1 MGRPYM
7 DSHCAILKREFG
19 RLSEHNETGM
29 SAEPQSNTLEL
40 SREEMREFGYRV
52 IDMLL
57 DYYDERANKPVA
69 ETLDFE
75 ALDAILREPLPRAGM
90 PWQEA
95 LAQFERQVVDSSN
108 RVDHPRFF
116 AYIPLA
122 NNFVSV
128 MADSLAAGYNIFN
141 AVWLQGPGAA
151 QIERLTV
158 DWLRQIFGLPAEAGG
173 TFVSGGSAANLT
185 ALAVAREA
193 QLSGELRDAV
203 AYCSDQIH
211 FAVSRGM
218 RILGFAP
225 EQLRKIPC
233 DDHFR
238 LPLAPLMEAI
248 AADRAAGKRPFC
260 VIASAGTTNTGA
272 VDPLAALADLCAA
285 EELWLHVDGAYGAP
299 AALTEKGNLALKGL
313 GRVDS
318 LALDAHKWLFQPIEC
333 GVALVRDRR
342 WLPRTFK
349 ETPEYLKDIQIEG
362 EELNFMDQ
370 GIQLT
375 RQFRALKLW
384 MSFKVFGL
392 DAISEAI
399 AAGFENA
406 ELAERLLRETGCWEI
421 VTPAQ
426 MAIMTF
432 RYQPANGDEALAD
445 RVTQDLV
452 GRMLDDGY
460 AFASGT
466 QLRGKPVMRMCCNNP
481 RTTPDDIEKTI
492 QLMTRL
498 AAALEAEH
506 GGLPASK

>member
-1 MGRPYM
+1 M
-7 DSHCAILKREFG
+7 
-19 RLSEHNETGM
+19 SEGT
-29 SAEPQSNTLEL
+29 QRTTLEF
-40 SREEMREFGYRV
+40 SSDDMREIGYRV
-52 IDMLL
+52 IDMLV
-57 DYYDERANKPVA
+57 DYYRDRADRPVV
-69 ETLDFE
+69 ETLDHA
-75 ALDAILREPLPRAGM
+75 ALDAILSEPLPRDGM
-90 PWQEA
+90 PWREA

-122 NNFVSV
+122 NNFIGV
-128 MADSLAAGYNIFN
+128 MADALAAGYNIFN
-141 AVWLQGPGAA
+141 AVWLQGAGAA
-151 QIERLTV
+151 QVERLTV
-158 DWLRQIFGLPAEAGG
+158 DWLRQIVGLPEGAGG

-185 ALAVAREA
+185 ALAVAREI
-193 QLSGELRDAV
+193 QLGGDTSGAV

-225 EQLRKIPC
+225 EQLRKISS
-233 DDHFR
+233 DAHFR
-238 LPLAPLMEAI
+238 LPLRGLRAAI
-248 AADRAAGKRPFC
+248 ASDREAGRRPFC

-272 VDPLAALADLCAA
+272 VDPLDELADFCQR
-285 EELWLHVDGAYGAP
+285 EDLWLHVDGAYGAP
-299 AALTEKGNLALKGL
+299 AILTEAGKRALTGL

-342 WLPRTFK
+342 WLSQTFG
-349 ETPEYLKDIQIEG
+349 ETPEYLKDMRSEG
-362 EELNFMDQ
+362 EELNFMYQ

-384 MSFKVFGL
+384 LSIKVFGL

-399 AAGFENA
+399 AVGFENA
-406 ELAERLLRETGCWEI
+406 ELAERLLQEAGVWEV

-426 MAIMTF
+426 MAILTF
-432 RYQPANGDEALAD
+432 RYKPANGDEELAD
-445 RVTQDLV
+445 RVTHDLV
-452 GRMLDDGY
+452 GRLLQDGR

-466 QLRGKPVMRMCCNNP
+466 QLRGRPVMRMCCNNP
-481 RTTPDDIEKTI
+481 RATPVDLEATV

-498 AAALEAEH
+498 AAELEAA
-506 GGLPASK
+506 GRDAPASD

>member
-1 MGRPYM
+1 M
-7 DSHCAILKREFG
+7 
-19 RLSEHNETGM
+19 SEEK
-29 SAEPQSNTLEL
+29 QRKTLEL
-40 SREEMREFGYRV
+40 SREEMRDFGYRV

-57 DYYDERANKPVA
+57 DYYDERADKPVA
-69 ETLDFE
+69 ETLDYE
-75 ALDAILREPLPRAGM
+75 ALDAILREPLPREGM
-90 PWQEA
+90 PWRDA
-95 LAQFERQVVDSSN
+95 MAQFERQVVNTSN

-158 DWLRQIFGLPAEAGG
+158 DWLRQIFDLPVEAGG
-173 TFVSGGSAANLT
+173 TFVSGGSVANLT

-193 QLSGELRDAV
+193 HLSGEKRDAV

-218 RILGFAP
+218 RVLGFAP
-225 EQLRKIPC
+225 DQLRKLPS
-233 DDHFR
+233 DDEFR
-238 LPLAPLMEAI
+238 LPLAPLREAI
-248 AADRAAGKRPFC
+248 AADRAAGKHPFC

-272 VDPLAALADLCAA
+272 VDKLSALADLCAA
-285 EELWLHVDGAYGAP
+285 EDLWLHVDGAYGAP
-299 AALTEKGNLALKGL
+299 AILTEGGKSALKGL

-333 GVALVRDRR
+333 GVVLVRDRR
-342 WLPRTFK
+342 WLPRAFK
-349 ETPEYLKDIQIEG
+349 ETSEVLKDMQSDG
-362 EELNFMDQ
+362 EELNFMYQ

-384 MSFKVFGL
+384 LSFKVFGL

-399 AAGFENA
+399 AAGFQNA
-406 ELAERLLRETGCWEI
+406 ELAERLLREAGCWEI

-426 MAIMTF
+426 MAILTF

-445 RVTQDLV
+445 RVTHDLV
-452 GRMLDDGY
+452 GRLLDDGY

-481 RTTPDDIEKTI
+481 RTTPADLRGTI
-492 QLMTRL
+492 LLMGRL
-498 AAALEAEH
+498 AAELEAT
-506 GGLPASK
+506 LRDAPASDQDARMKT

>member
-1 MGRPYM
+1 MS
-7 DSHCAILKREFG
+7 DSLPR
-19 RLSEHNETGM
+19 
-29 SAEPQSNTLEL
+29 QTLDL

-57 DYYDERANKPVA
+57 DYYDERADKPVA
-69 ETLDFE
+69 ETLDYE

-95 LAQFERQVVDSSN
+95 LDQFERQVVNTSN

-158 DWLRQIFGLPAEAGG
+158 DWLRQIFDLPAEAGG
-173 TFVSGGSAANLT
+173 TFVSGGSVANLT
-185 ALAVAREA
+185 ALAVAREV
-193 QLSGELRDAV
+193 QLSGEKRDAV

-218 RILGFAP
+218 RVLGFAP
-225 EQLRKIPC
+225 EQLRKLPS
-233 DDHFR
+233 DNDYR
-238 LPLAPLMEAI
+238 LPISRLREAI
-248 AADRAAGKRPFC
+248 AEDRAAGKRPFC

-272 VDPLAALADLCAA
+272 VDKLAALADLCAA
-285 EELWLHVDGAYGAP
+285 EDLWLHVDGAYGAP
-299 AALTEKGNLALKGL
+299 AILTERGKCALKGL
-313 GRVDS
+313 ERVDS

-333 GVALVRDRR
+333 GVVLVRDRR
-342 WLPRTFK
+342 WLPQTFK
-349 ETPEYLKDIQIEG
+349 ETSEVLKDMQSEG
-362 EELNFMDQ
+362 EELNFMYQ

-406 ELAERLLRETGCWEI
+406 ELAERLLRDLGCWEI

-426 MAIMTF
+426 MAILTF
-432 RYQPANGDEALAD
+432 RYQTANGDEELAE
-445 RVTQDLV
+445 RVTHDLV
-452 GRMLDDGY
+452 GRLLDDGY

-466 QLRGKPVMRMCCNNP
+466 QLRGKPVLRMCCNNP
-481 RTTPDDIEKTI
+481 RTTPTDLEGAV
-492 QLMTRL
+492 QLITRL
-498 AAALEAEH
+498 AAELEAE
-506 GGLPASK
+506 LSKDAASS